1 MKNKSFVAVMITAIA
16 IALSSSA
23 YAQSFAKI
31 SVKATDEKGQVI
43 SGAKVDLSDSE
54 TGARYS
60 FKTDKKGQYF
70 SIGIRPGKYK
80 VVLSKDGK
88 ELFHFD
94 NFPIRLTPDGSA
106 VVLDFDLQKEKS
118 GAASATPRPQVG
130 GKGAP
135 QRTQMTEEQKKE
147 LERINKENEKVAK
160 ENDQIKGLNQLLA
173 QARTAEQAG
182 NLDQA
187 ITLLNQATQAAPNRD
202 LLWGSLGQAYL
213 TAAKKAADPAAKKE
227 KYTLSANAYKK
238 ATDLGAASTDPSSK
252 TALGSYYNNFGEALA
267 RSGQNDAAIAAYKAA
282 TAAEP
287 TNASFAYNLGATLIN
302 VNKPDEAVAAFD
314 QATTINPTMAKAF
327 YYKGIALLSKA
338 TIKDNKM
345 VPVAGTAEAFNKYL
359 ELEPDGSEAAGAK
372 EMLNQIGA
380 KVETKFSS
388 KKKK

>member
-60 FKTDKKGQYF
+60 FKTDKKGEYF

-118 GAASATPRPQVG
+118 GAASATPRLQVG

-213 TAAKKAADPAAKKE
+213 TAAKKAGKLIA
-227 KYTLSANAYKK
+227 
-238 ATDLGAASTDPSSK
+238 
-252 TALGSYYNNFGEALA
+252 ALA
-267 RSGQNDAAIAAYKAA
+267 
-282 TAAEP
+282 
-287 TNASFAYNLGATLIN
+287 
-302 VNKPDEAVAAFD
+302 
-314 QATTINPTMAKAF
+314 
-327 YYKGIALLSKA
+327 
-338 TIKDNKM
+338 
-345 VPVAGTAEAFNKYL
+345 
-359 ELEPDGSEAAGAK
+359 
-372 EMLNQIGA
+372 
-380 KVETKFSS
+380 
-388 KKKK
+388 